1 MEVDSTLP
9 GGAIKVEWPR
19 SGEGNVLRLEEAYQG
34 RAMFVKVKCLVG
46 DAPSELSHHPELR
59 LRFPPRPGDGAPL
72 IANGVS
78 IQVRK
83 FLWDD
88 KLGKKVTFP
97 ARPNLARAVSR
108 RAGFVSSPTLRSS
121 SRRRALTS
129 APARSFAQAR
139 DDVEVLLKRD
149 RAGCYV
155 SMDELVLFESIRFE
169 ISCEKERWATGRV
182 VRDDAEGD
190 FRAADGPWSLEL
202 NPSGSALGSTAA
214 HWGRACVDLDAS
226 PGAAEDAF
234 GVYPPAMH
242 SNSLSSALGAGAR
255 DGECRLGLELCLV
268 GTCDGR
274 HTCMT
279 QESALQWWKV
289 TSPRSF
295 VQRPSLDAVVELHD
309 WPETGSDD
317 EDGSGESSPSDVD
330 DVDVRASSSCSP
342 SNSAGVLDA
351 NGESAAFDGARA
363 PLRTAPW
370 SLVPWKGEMSLFD
383 RAELLR
389 NVRKKYEDLMHEY
402 HSTNTEDKTGA
413 SNDLFTGELT
423 WFSAGIRIGV
433 GLGLGVCLGLGLGLG
448 VLVNGYKVSRDR
460 LSNMRQA
467 LRLGYRR

>member
-1 MEVDSTLP
+1 M
-9 GGAIKVEWPR
+9 
-19 SGEGNVLRLEEAYQG
+19 
-34 RAMFVKVKCLVG
+34 
-46 DAPSELSHHPELR
+46 
-59 LRFPPRPGDGAPL
+59 
-72 IANGVS
+72 
-78 IQVRK
+78 
-83 FLWDD
+83 
-88 KLGKKVTFP
+88 
-97 ARPNLARAVSR
+97 
-108 RAGFVSSPTLRSS
+108 
-121 SRRRALTS
+121 
-129 APARSFAQAR
+129 
-139 DDVEVLLKRD
+139 EVLLKRD

-182 VRDDAEGD
+182 VRNDAEGD
-190 FRAADGPWSLEL
+190 FVADDGAWSLEL

-214 HWGRACVDLDAS
+214 QWGRACVDLDAS

-234 GVYPPAMH
+234 AMRSQTIH
-242 SNSLSSALGAGAR
+242 SGLSSALGAGAH
-255 DGECRLGLELCLV
+255 DGGCALGLELCLV

-295 VQRPSLDAVVELHD
+295 VQRPSLDAIVELHD

-317 EDGSGESSPSDVD
+317 EDGSGESAPSDVD
-330 DVDVRASSSCSP
+330 DIDIHATSDIDPNRASTQTCSP
-342 SNSAGVLDA
+342 SNGNGVGVLDA
-351 NGESAAFDGARA
+351 NGEPTDAFDGARA

>member
-1 MEVDSTLP
+1 M
-9 GGAIKVEWPR
+9 
-19 SGEGNVLRLEEAYQG
+19 
-34 RAMFVKVKCLVG
+34 
-46 DAPSELSHHPELR
+46 
-59 LRFPPRPGDGAPL
+59 
-72 IANGVS
+72 
-78 IQVRK
+78 
-83 FLWDD
+83 
-88 KLGKKVTFP
+88 
-97 ARPNLARAVSR
+97 
-108 RAGFVSSPTLRSS
+108 
-121 SRRRALTS
+121 
-129 APARSFAQAR
+129 
-139 DDVEVLLKRD
+139 EVLLKRD

-155 SMDELVLFESIRFE
+155 SMDELVLFESTRFE

-182 VRDDAEGD
+182 VRNDAEGD
-190 FRAADGPWSLEL
+190 LFDGPWSLEL

-214 HWGRACVDLDAS
+214 RWGRACVDLDAS

-234 GVYPPAMH
+234 AYGSNEANLAPL
-242 SNSLSSALGAGAR
+242 SNSGGIEAINSGLPSALGAGVHH
-255 DGECRLGLELCLV
+255 GGCRLGLELCLV

-279 QESALQWWKV
+279 RESALQWWKV

-295 VQRPSLDAVVELHD
+295 VQRPSLDAIVELHD

-317 EDGSGESSPSDVD
+317 EDGSGESAPSDVD
-330 DVDVRASSSCSP
+330 DIDIRATSDIDPNRASTQTCSP
-342 SNSAGVLDA
+342 SNGAGAGVLDA
-351 NGESAAFDGARA
+351 NGEPTDAFDGARA

-460 LSNMRQA
+460 LSNMKQA

>member
-1 MEVDSTLP
+1 M
-9 GGAIKVEWPR
+9 
-19 SGEGNVLRLEEAYQG
+19 
-34 RAMFVKVKCLVG
+34 
-46 DAPSELSHHPELR
+46 
-59 LRFPPRPGDGAPL
+59 
-72 IANGVS
+72 
-78 IQVRK
+78 
-83 FLWDD
+83 
-88 KLGKKVTFP
+88 
-97 ARPNLARAVSR
+97 
-108 RAGFVSSPTLRSS
+108 
-121 SRRRALTS
+121 
-129 APARSFAQAR
+129 
-139 DDVEVLLKRD
+139 EVLLKRD

-182 VRDDAEGD
+182 VRNDAEGD
-190 FRAADGPWSLEL
+190 FVADDGAWSLEL

-214 HWGRACVDLDAS
+214 QWGRACVDLDAS

-234 GVYPPAMH
+234 AMRSPLGSLH
-242 SNSLSSALGAGAR
+242 SGLSSALGAGAH
-255 DGECRLGLELCLV
+255 DGGCALGLELCLV

-279 QESALQWWKV
+279 RESALQWWKV

-295 VQRPSLDAVVELHD
+295 VQRPSLDAIVELHD

-317 EDGSGESSPSDVD
+317 EDGSGESAPSDVD
-330 DVDVRASSSCSP
+330 DIDIRATSDIDPNRASTQTCSP
-342 SNSAGVLDA
+342 SNGAGAGVLDA
-351 NGESAAFDGARA
+351 NGLEPTDEMFDGATG

-460 LSNMRQA
+460 LSNMKQA

>member
-59 LRFPPRPGDGAPL
+59 LRFPPRPGNGAPL

-78 IQVRK
+78 I
-83 FLWDD
+83 
-88 KLGKKVTFP
+88 
-97 ARPNLARAVSR
+97 
-108 RAGFVSSPTLRSS
+108 
-121 SRRRALTS
+121 
-129 APARSFAQAR
+129 QAR

-182 VRDDAEGD
+182 VRNDAEGD
-190 FRAADGPWSLEL
+190 FVADDGAWSLEL

-214 HWGRACVDLDAS
+214 QWGRACVDLDAS

-234 GVYPPAMH
+234 AMRSPAIH
-242 SNSLSSALGAGAR
+242 SGLSSALGAGAH
-255 DGECRLGLELCLV
+255 DGGCALGLELCLV

-279 QESALQWWKV
+279 RESALQWWKV

-295 VQRPSLDAVVELHD
+295 VQRPSLDAIVELHD

-317 EDGSGESSPSDVD
+317 EDGSGESAPSDVD
-330 DVDVRASSSCSP
+330 DIDIRATSDIDPNRASTQTCSP
-342 SNSAGVLDA
+342 SNGADAGVLDA
-351 NGESAAFDGARA
+351 NGEPTDAFDGATA

-460 LSNMRQA
+460 LSNMKQA